1 MGSPLGLTLSSAF
14 LCFYETKWLEKFL
27 SEFKP
32 VFYRYVDVFVLF
44 KSTDHLKKL
53 RNYFNTCHRNMSFS
67 FEKEKSSKISF
78 LDVEIL
84 RENGKFVTTIYR
96 ELPFSG
102 VYTHFESCLPSTQ
115 KFGLLYTLYRC
126 YAYRC
131 YAQIG
136 QNFIENL

>member
-67 FEKEKSSKISF
+67 FEKEKNSKISF

-84 RENGKFVTTIYR
+84 RGKFVTTIYR

-115 KFGLLYTLYRC
+115 KF
-126 YAYRC
+126 
-131 YAQIG
+131 AQIG